1 MPGVTAREFTLAYA
15 PPPPPPAPPEADDVS
30 LPPPPPPPQVSIVI
44 VVTPA
49 GTVQLP
55 LVVKVFVVVAAL
67 VFEPPRS
74 MPSHVRRVSVV
85 NVFIKLS

>member
-1 MPGVTAREFTLAYA
+1 
-15 PPPPPPAPPEADDVS
+15 
-30 LPPPPPPPQVSIVI
+30 
-44 VVTPA
+44 VTPA

-85 NVFIKLS
+85 NVFIQLS